1 MNISKYTLLAAGFA
15 LVLSSCDENDWN
27 DKLDGFEVPPTDSKV
42 ETVNYTLTDADYSS
56 IASNSTNKSIA
67 EAAGESEAL
76 AAIGTNKSFASD
88 AEARKYI
95 PALLSSSSFPY
106 FSMNNESSVKV
117 TYNLSTNQ
125 PEEVKAINGGVLSYT
140 VSETDYQNAWG
151 SDDDFIGSFAPAVTA
166 SSNIPGILKSAYPDA
181 TDGQYAVVSYKEAST
196 NPVFGNVG
204 DDPAPGWE
212 MSSVLGKVALGDVVE
227 VNGVITAI
235 NSRGF
240 ILSDATGS
248 ILCYQ
253 ASGFDANAVKI
264 GNQITLNGTISSYNK
279 GFQIAITPDSYT
291 IEGEDTAFAY
301 PTPKTVT
308 GADMDAAIKRT
319 DDALAEYVTFTA
331 QASVSGNYYN
341 FILDGTESAQG
352 SGYMVPN
359 NIRALITSGETYT
372 ICGYFI
378 TISGGR
384 YYNVVITSVNGKTG
398 AEAAPA
404 RRAPAAE
411 VPSESKNAIYRF
423 NGSSWS
429 VPSATVV
436 LQPADYT
443 AMGSTYGN
451 LSGTQPQQYLPTY
464 LSKTFPYAGEETA
477 EIVVYKYYDGSAT
490 DFRATQYVM
499 TNGAWAEN
507 TGASV
512 DQFTKQHGNWVYN
525 PSVVVTLP
533 YSRNTEPSYSYF
545 MACVNWVFDNISKPM
560 GATEL
565 TSAPFIDYRGN
576 AEFYSGASAYYG
588 NVDVRAVTAKNN
600 APEGYTGYDGLTDDE
615 IVLLVKK
622 RFCTETMKGA
632 LSSLYPEAAPVDGM
646 EVTYTINFTAY
657 TGAPET
663 VTLVYVV
670 SAKAEFTY
678 KSSTWVS
685 DGEDADW
692 K

>member
-1 MNISKYTLLAAGFA
+1 M
-15 LVLSSCDENDWN
+15 LSSCDENDWN

-125 PEEVKAINGGVLSYT
+125 PEEGKATNGGVLSYT

-291 IEGEDTAFAY
+291 IEGEDTAF
-301 PTPKTVT
+301 T
-308 GADMDAAIKRT
+308 
-319 DDALAEYVTFTA
+319 
-331 QASVSGNYYN
+331 
-341 FILDGTESAQG
+341 
-352 SGYMVPN
+352 
-359 NIRALITSGETYT
+359 
-372 ICGYFI
+372 
-378 TISGGR
+378 
-384 YYNVVITSVNGKTG
+384 
-398 AEAAPA
+398 
-404 RRAPAAE
+404 
-411 VPSESKNAIYRF
+411 
-423 NGSSWS
+423 
-429 VPSATVV
+429 
-436 LQPADYT
+436 
-443 AMGSTYGN
+443 
-451 LSGTQPQQYLPTY
+451 
-464 LSKTFPYAGEETA
+464 
-477 EIVVYKYYDGSAT
+477 
-490 DFRATQYVM
+490 
-499 TNGAWAEN
+499 
-507 TGASV
+507 
-512 DQFTKQHGNWVYN
+512 
-525 PSVVVTLP
+525 
-533 YSRNTEPSYSYF
+533 
-545 MACVNWVFDNISKPM
+545 
-560 GATEL
+560 
-565 TSAPFIDYRGN
+565 
-576 AEFYSGASAYYG
+576 
-588 NVDVRAVTAKNN
+588 
-600 APEGYTGYDGLTDDE
+600 
-615 IVLLVKK
+615 
-622 RFCTETMKGA
+622 
-632 LSSLYPEAAPVDGM
+632 
-646 EVTYTINFTAY
+646 
-657 TGAPET
+657 
-663 VTLVYVV
+663 
-670 SAKAEFTY
+670 
-678 KSSTWVS
+678 
-685 DGEDADW
+685 
-692 K
+692 